1 MRPRFKIYISHC
13 NIMSDVFG
21 IRIGS
26 FSPYSIIALSRFASI
41 MWLYDELHDQI
52 RIKLMCVSLIHT
64 EDLCNVRFLTPEVRC
79 FLRDFWQEVFFF
91 QIGTFREKNLSPIT
105 KWLHVLFVLIHNLYF
120 FQAFHKKTESLF
132 FLFPGL
138 KPGYFFAQILT
149 NTTFSLHIS

>member
-1 MRPRFKIYISHC
+1 MRPRFKKYISHC

-120 FQAFHKKTESLF
+120 FQAFHKKNRKFILFISWYKTRLF
-132 FLFPGL
+132 FRTDIN
-138 KPGYFFAQILT
+138 KHNFFIA
-149 NTTFSLHIS
+149 H